1 MSESE
6 PRIVGR
12 ETAFSSPWVEIETV
26 DVELAAPRG
35 IETFYTVKTHR
46 YVVVLAQT
54 VDGRIPLVRQFR
66 PAVGEL
72 VLELPSGHIDEG
84 ETSADTARRELLEET
99 GCQAEE
105 LISLGEM
112 FVDSGRLQTRQE
124 AFFAPAASIAA
135 AAPSGEE
142 DLEILLVPTA
152 ELRGLVLD
160 GTFKMA
166 SHVGVVATAWMR
178 GYVTL

>member
-1 MSESE
+1 VSDYV

-12 ETAFSSPWVEIETV
+12 KTAFTSPWVEIETV

-35 IETFYTVKTHR
+35 VETFYTVKTHR
-46 YVVVLAQT
+46 YVVALALT

-66 PAVGEL
+66 PAVGEF

-124 AFFAPAASIAA
+124 AFFSPAATIIA

-142 DLEILLVPTA
+142 ELEIVFVPPA

-160 GTFKMA
+160 GTFRIL
-166 SHVGVVATAWMR
+166 ATWESLRRPGCA
-178 GYVTL
+178 GT